1 MPARRSAISARYA
14 TCLQTIQDSSAA
26 GGTVFTDCA
35 MGYCGTFAK
44 SITCTI
50 DTTIQNFSN
59 GGRWSCTFVDG
70 Y

>member
-1 MPARRSAISARYA
+1 M
-14 TCLQTIQDSSAA
+14 IQNSSAG

-50 DTTIQNFSN
+50 DTTDLNYSN
-59 GGRWSCTFVDG
+59 GGPWCTYADG